1 MDIIDYIVT
10 NLKKISSRFYVI
22 KKQEEKTE
30 EELLKEESLYLPS
43 DMYENFNIFNNVQ
56 FIKPNM
62 DDINYHE
69 IITMGFISFSSMIFL
84 KNINTIFNIL
94 YGIQIL
100 CTGFGLSFVVY
111 SYCDCMFDYLNNTQ
125 KKNKLANE
133 EMEKYL
139 DSFEYKYDMFL
150 IKDLETMRNIYQ
162 DDLLLEYSNNDKNF
176 LKSLKEENNHFEID
190 LPFEKNN
197 KLIMFYDDETEQFVY
212 YTQNSDVLYKV
223 LNSCCRQYVLKNNCV
238 QLYKDE
244 LDIEYFKEVDVDKTE
259 QDKTNKKQKRTDSD
273 QEIIDNY
280 EIVENEDTKENDKEE
295 PEKPKSIF
303 YNKREKFNKDKEDVI
318 TKNEKIINKYI
329 HKGNLTEYENTQ
341 KKTEKTAKN
350 VDYNLFKSMFSGGN
364 KDNNNNKTEN

>member
-1 MDIIDYIVT
+1 MDIIDYFVT

-30 EELLKEESLYLPS
+30 EELIKEESLYLHS
-43 DMYENFNIFNNVQ
+43 EMYEIFNIFNNVQ
-56 FIKPNM
+56 FTKPNVE
-62 DDINYHE
+62 NVTQGE
-69 IITMGFISFSSMIFL
+69 IITIGFISFSSMILL

-111 SYCDCMFDYLNNTQ
+111 SYCDCMFDYLNKTQ

-162 DDLLLEYSNNDKNF
+162 DDLLIEYSNNDKNF
-176 LKSLKEENNHFEID
+176 LKSLKEENNHFEIE

-197 KLIMFYDDETEQFVY
+197 KLIMFYDDETEQFFY

-223 LNSCCRQYVLKNNCV
+223 LNSCCRQYVLKYNCV

-244 LDIEYFKEVDVDKTE
+244 LDIEYFKENEVDEKE
-259 QDKTNKKQKRTDSD
+259 QDKTNEKQKRTDSD

-280 EIVENEDTKENDKEE
+280 EIVENDKEE
-295 PEKPKSIF
+295 PEEPKSLF

-318 TKNEKIINKYI
+318 TKNDKIINKYI

-350 VDYNLFKSMFSGGN
+350 VDYNLFKAMFSGGN
-364 KDNNNNKTEN
+364 KDNKTEN

>member
-1 MDIIDYIVT
+1 MDIIDYFVG
-10 NLKKISSRFYVI
+10 NLKNFGSRFYVI
-22 KKQEEKTE
+22 KNEEKE
-30 EELLKEESLYLPS
+30 EKPKQESLYLHS
-43 DMYENFNIFNNVQ
+43 EMYEIFNIFNNVQ
-56 FIKPNM
+56 FTKPNM
-62 DDINYHE
+62 ENVTHGE
-69 IITMGFISFSSMIFL
+69 IITIGIVGFSSMILL

-111 SYCDCMFDYLNNTQ
+111 PYCDRVFDYLNNTK

-150 IKDLETMRNIYQ
+150 VKDIDTIRDIYQ
-162 DDLLLEYSNNDKNF
+162 EDKLEKHSNNDKNF
-176 LKSLKEENNHFEID
+176 LKSLKEENNHFEIE

-197 KLIMFYDDETEQFVY
+197 KLIMFYDDETEQFFY

-223 LNSCCRQYVLKNNCV
+223 LNSCCRQYVLKHNCV

-244 LDIEYFKEVDVDKTE
+244 LDIEYFKENEVDEKE
-259 QDKTNKKQKRTDSD
+259 QDKTNEKQKRTDSD

-280 EIVENEDTKENDKEE
+280 EIVENEDSNENDKEE
-295 PEKPKSIF
+295 PEEPKSLF

-318 TKNEKIINKYI
+318 TKNDKIINKYI

-350 VDYNLFKSMFSGGN
+350 VDYNLFKAMFSGGN
-364 KDNNNNKTEN
+364 KDNKTEN

>member
-1 MDIIDYIVT
+1 MDIIDYFAT

-22 KKQEEKTE
+22 KKEEEKTE

-69 IITMGFISFSSMIFL
+69 IITMGFISFSSIIFL

-100 CTGFGLSFVVY
+100 CTGFGLSFAVY
-111 SYCDCMFDYLNNTQ
+111 SYCDCMFDYLNDTQ

-162 DDLLLEYSNNDKNF
+162 DDLLVDYSNNDKNF
-176 LKSLKEENNHFEID
+176 LKSLKEEKNHFEID

-197 KLIMFYDDETEQFVY
+197 KLIMFYDYETEQFVY

-223 LNSCCRQYVLKNNCV
+223 LNSCCRQYVLKYNCV

-244 LDIEYFKEVDVDKTE
+244 IDIEYFKDIVVDEKE
-259 QDKTNKKQKRTDSD
+259 QDKTNKKQKRTNSD

-280 EIVENEDTKENDKEE
+280 EIVENEDTKEKT
-295 PEKPKSIF
+295 EKPKSIF
-303 YNKREKFNKDKEDVI
+303 YNKREKFNKDKEEVI

-350 VDYNLFKSMFSGGN
+350 VDYNLFKAMFSGGN
-364 KDNNNNKTEN
+364 KVNNNKTEN